1 MSRKVIF
8 RRSRKDHER
17 QVYSAGSNRP
27 AGARV
32 RNPVAW
38 MARGKVTELWESID
52 KAIVRMGSESSGRNG
67 SKGRGGLEMSSSS
80 GRALG

>member
-1 MSRKVIF
+1 ML
-8 RRSRKDHER
+8 RREPKDHER
-17 QVYSAGSNRP
+17 QVYSAGRNRP
-27 AGARV
+27 AGAKV
-32 RNPVAW
+32 RSPVAR
-38 MARGKVTELWESID
+38 MARGRETELWESID